1 MKDEL
6 TKQDINTIVLIGKKS
21 INELVDVLEL
31 INGFCNKEFIN
42 HQHWDTWYKK
52 IDDLTD
58 EDLIFLSE

>member
-31 INGFCNKEFIN
+31 INGFRNKEFIN
-42 HQHWDTWYKK
+42 QINKRNT
-52 IDDLTD
+52 
-58 EDLIFLSE
+58 